1 MKNGLYA
8 YAYYHYMRNNGTS
21 EIFRAFIAGPREYAD
36 SHKKIPRRCES
47 DEIHRCSGDSAGR
60 PDEQAPYREK
70 NCRSQCWNAIGVGP
84 VSASSASKEIEAVSM
99 WSEVNA
105 AV

>member
-47 DEIHRCSGDSAGR
+47 YEIHRCSGDSAGSLMTR
-60 PDEQAPYREK
+60 RLTGRKTADL
-70 NCRSQCWNAIGVGP
+70 
-84 VSASSASKEIEAVSM
+84 SAGMQSV
-99 WSEVNA
+99 
-105 AV
+105 

>member
-36 SHKKIPRRCES
+36 SHKKSPGAVNHMRFTAAQGIQQAGLMARRLTGRKTA
-47 DEIHRCSGDSAGR
+47 DLSAGM
-60 PDEQAPYREK
+60 Q
-70 NCRSQCWNAIGVGP
+70 SV
-84 VSASSASKEIEAVSM
+84 
-99 WSEVNA
+99 
-105 AV
+105 